1 MDTTQLFSSIYQQ
14 ESLKYIS
21 IKGKGLAQKK
31 IYLCIFHP
39 KNLITHNTAT
49 VLEHPYIHTNWH
61 SKKLFGF

>member
-31 IYLCIFHP
+31 NLLVHISP
-39 KNLITHNTAT
+39 KESNKPQYSNC
-49 VLEHPYIHTNWH
+49 
-61 SKKLFGF
+61 S